1 MATKDGDQGRTKRP
15 GDRPAARRRAS
26 SEATRRVDDT
36 SVVPRSPNVS
46 EVFDEVIDGA
56 VGGPAARR
64 ALRSQGRRTMRRLLD
79 AALRAIDERGYHATR
94 VQDVVD
100 IANTSHGTFY
110 LYFSNKEDL
119 VRALTVEAA
128 SEATKMSRAMSDAG
142 STLQL
147 DSWEGLRRWVG
158 GYSTLWSRYAP
169 LFRSWTDLVSIDE
182 GVADQIRRMVLAH
195 RDAIAARVAE
205 IDRDPRL
212 DPEVAGTAVIA
223 LLDRFHFLREFVGE
237 PVDDAA
243 LDTVTTIVHR
253 ALFPSSPARGR
264 EASTS

>member
-1 MATKDGDQGRTKRP
+1 MTAKRERS
-15 GDRPAARRRAS
+15 GRPASPGGRATTS
-26 SEATRRVDDT
+26 SGSTATRRRRRQPGGAT
-36 SVVPRSPNVS
+36 SAREP
-46 EVFDEVIDGA
+46 DGPAVAADA

-64 ALRSQGRRTMRRLLD
+64 ALRSQGRATMRRLLD
-79 AALRAIDERGYHATR
+79 AAMTAIDERGYHGTR

-128 SEATKMSRAMSDAG
+128 SQVTKMSRAMTEAG
-142 STLQL
+142 SSLRL
-147 DSWEGLRRWVG
+147 ESWEELRKWVA
-158 GYSTLWSRYAP
+158 GYSALWSQYAP
-169 LFRSWTDLVSIDE
+169 LFRSWTDLVAIDD

-195 RDAIAARVAE
+195 RDAIAERVA
-205 IDRDPRL
+205 DVDGPPVVDPA
-212 DPEVAGTAVIA
+212 VAGMAVIA

-243 LDTVTTIVHR
+243 LDSVTTIVHR
-253 ALFPSSPARGR
+253 ALFPAALSGERGK
-264 EASTS
+264 A

>member
-1 MATKDGDQGRTKRP
+1 
-15 GDRPAARRRAS
+15 
-26 SEATRRVDDT
+26 
-36 SVVPRSPNVS
+36 
-46 EVFDEVIDGA
+46 
-56 VGGPAARR
+56 
-64 ALRSQGRRTMRRLLD
+64 MRRLLD
-79 AALRAIDERGYHATR
+79 AAMRAIDERGYHATR

-119 VRALTVEAA
+119 VRALTVQAA
-128 SEATKMSRAMSDAG
+128 SEATKMSRAMTDAG
-142 STLQL
+142 SALRL
-147 DSWEGLRRWVG
+147 DSWDQLRKWVG
-158 GYSTLWSRYAP
+158 GYSQNWYHYAP
-169 LFRSWTDLVSIDE
+169 LFRSWTDLVAIDD

-205 IDRDPRL
+205 ADGTGRL
-212 DPEVAGTAVIA
+212 DPEVAGMAVIA

-253 ALFPSSPARGR
+253 ALFPSSGGGGAATAG
-264 EASTS
+264 